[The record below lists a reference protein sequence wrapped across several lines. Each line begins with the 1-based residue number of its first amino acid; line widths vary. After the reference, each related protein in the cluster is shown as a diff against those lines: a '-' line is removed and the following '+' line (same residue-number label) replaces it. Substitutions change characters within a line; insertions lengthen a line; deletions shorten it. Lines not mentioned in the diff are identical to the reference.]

1 MSDRISCGIARDLM
15 PLVIDDACGE
25 ESRQAVEAHIA
36 GCAECA
42 KVYEAMK
49 VEIPKPAADEQENA
63 HFTQSMKKTR
73 RKTRWIKILCAVL
86 AMILLV
92 TIGYYAANPGSLFS
106 EYTTVPVSW
115 IHNAHLVR
123 TTDGHALLQFTP
135 DQRYKR
141 YKGNQWSRVD
151 MSDARQLADMTLRFR
166 YPKLA
171 KLLKKEGH
179 HPLLAACD
187 IYRPA
192 AIDQLQVV
200 GERAGVKVFEMGQT
214 DPVEIAAKA
223 VRFAKDNNHDVVI
236 LDTAGR
242 LHIDEKLMDELKNI
256 KAETNPDEI
265 MLVVDAMTGQDAV
278 NVAKA
283 FDEALG
289 ITGVLMSKLDSDTR
303 GGAALSVLSVTGK
316 PIKYVGMGEKL
327 DDFEQFHPDRMASRI
342 LGMGDVL
349 SLIEKAEDVYS
360 KQEAERLAQKLQQS
374 KFDMNDLLAQ
384 MRQIQKMGDLK
395 KIVSM
400 LPGVSGKLD
409 ELDID
414 EKAFGRVEAMITS
427 MTPAERA
434 KPSIINPSRKKRI
447 AKGSGT
453 QVQDVNRLRK
463 QFEQMQQMMKKIG
476 KGGKGLFGRR
486 KMPKLDPSM
495 LEGIGGFPG
504 GGFPKR

>member
-151 MSDARQLADMTLRFR
+151 MSDARQLTDMTLRFR

-171 KLLKKEGH
+171 KLLNITPPEQEDDHYGMYT
-179 HPLLAACD
+179 LANGD
-187 IYRPA
+187 I
-192 AIDQLQVV
+192 AINLNEFFIDWIY
-200 GERAGVKVFEMGQT
+200 T
-214 DPVEIAAKA
+214 DGKM
-223 VRFAKDNNHDVVI
+223 R
-236 LDTAGR
+236 TAWWR
-242 LHIDEKLMDELKNI
+242 TMTDEEAEKLY
-256 KAETNPDEI
+256 P
-265 MLVVDAMTGQDAV
+265 
-278 NVAKA
+278 
-283 FDEALG
+283 
-289 ITGVLMSKLDSDTR
+289 SDTEPTDQSR
-303 GGAALSVLSVTGK
+303 LIYDYIPESEYGGK
-316 PIKYVGMGEKL
+316 ME
-327 DDFEQFHPDRMASRI
+327 MRI
-342 LGMGDVL
+342 TDGTDTIV
-349 SLIEKAEDVYS
+349 VYDGS
-360 KQEAERLAQKLQQS
+360 QDIPLCDPE
-374 KFDMNDLLAQ
+374 
-384 MRQIQKMGDLK
+384 
-395 KIVSM
+395 
-400 LPGVSGKLD
+400 LD
-409 ELDID
+409 ES
-414 EKAFGRVEAMITS
+414 FRQHS
-427 MTPAERA
+427 Y
-434 KPSIINPSRKKRI
+434 PSI
-447 AKGSGT
+447 G
-453 QVQDVNRLRK
+453 
-463 QFEQMQQMMKKIG
+463 
-476 KGGKGLFGRR
+476 
-486 KMPKLDPSM
+486 MPYDQYSTV
-495 LEGIGGFPG
+495 
-504 GGFPKR
+504 